1 MFSVTMTN
9 QVERKTALVWL
20 RILLLVVLGGVL
32 QIQLGWDS
40 FVTLDYVIF
49 GCYLVWVIV
58 GIFLPNRYFR
68 RDWLL
73 AVIFLTDTVF
83 SIFLIRR
90 LDNFNGDFFLVY
102 FIAIFL
108 AVFARTMVGSAGVSV
123 LAIFLYGLL
132 GYLRNGQFVPMDSSK
147 LMLLP
152 FLFVASVLAGYL
164 AEETSKEL
172 EEKKRLRNV
181 SNILA
186 EKVDLATGKLVE
198 SNRNMK
204 ALLEYHKRILSSVQT
219 GIIVVHQDGKIKT
232 FNEYASKITGF
243 LVETLEGQT
252 LEAFPKSLD
261 PMLQVIQR
269 TMKEG
274 RAFSLEDM
282 EITTS
287 RGEKIPISIQTSV
300 MRAEDGPVLGTIVTF
315 RDVSLLRQMETQLA
329 RSERLSALG
338 EMAAGVAHEIKNPLN
353 AIQGFS
359 QRLALKIEDPN
370 LKKYA
375 ETIVREVQ
383 RLDTTINDVLEY
395 SRTAKPVKQPTDV
408 HALLEETLQYVAEKM
423 EKANIKLER
432 QYDPNFPLV
441 PLDYN
446 KIKQVFLNMVLNAIH
461 SMPQGGTLTFH
472 TSVQQGLRDGD
483 SANPSDWVSHIF
495 LNQKMAVVSIQDT
508 GCGIPPENISKLF
521 HPFFT
526 TKTTGT
532 GLGLS
537 ICHKIVEAHGGTI
550 TVDSK
555 EGLGTTFSIQF
566 PLED

>member
-1 MFSVTMTN
+1 
-9 QVERKTALVWL
+9 
-20 RILLLVVLGGVL
+20 
-32 QIQLGWDS
+32 
-40 FVTLDYVIF
+40 
-49 GCYLVWVIV
+49 
-58 GIFLPNRYFR
+58 
-68 RDWLL
+68 
-73 AVIFLTDTVF
+73 
-83 SIFLIRR
+83 
-90 LDNFNGDFFLVY
+90 
-102 FIAIFL
+102 
-108 AVFARTMVGSAGVSV
+108 
-123 LAIFLYGLL
+123 
-132 GYLRNGQFVPMDSSK
+132 
-147 LMLLP
+147 
-152 FLFVASVLAGYL
+152 
-164 AEETSKEL
+164 
-172 EEKKRLRNV
+172 
-181 SNILA
+181 
-186 EKVDLATGKLVE
+186 
-198 SNRNMK
+198 
-204 ALLEYHKRILSSVQT
+204 
-219 GIIVVHQDGKIKT
+219 
-232 FNEYASKITGF
+232 
-243 LVETLEGQT
+243 
-252 LEAFPKSLD
+252 
-261 PMLQVIQR
+261 
-269 TMKEG
+269 
-274 RAFSLEDM
+274 
-282 EITTS
+282 
-287 RGEKIPISIQTSV
+287 
-300 MRAEDGPVLGTIVTF
+300 
-315 RDVSLLRQMETQLA
+315 
-329 RSERLSALG
+329 
-338 EMAAGVAHEIKNPLN
+338 MAAGVAHEIKNPLN

>member
-1 MFSVTMTN
+1 MVN
-9 QVERKTALVWL
+9 QVERKTALMWL
-20 RILLLVVLGGVL
+20 RVLLLVVLGGVIE
-32 QIQLGWDS
+32 IQLGWDALK
-40 FVTLDYVIF
+40 TGDYIIF
-49 GCYLVWVIV
+49 GCFAVWVNA
-58 GIFLPNRYFR
+58 GIFMPKRFFR
-68 RDWLL
+68 KDWAL
-73 AVIFLTDTVF
+73 AVIFIADTVF
-83 SIFLIRR
+83 SIFLIRL
-90 LDNFNGDFFLVY
+90 LDNFSGDFFLVY

-108 AVFARTMVGSAGVSV
+108 AVLARTMVGSAGVSV
-123 LAIFLYGLL
+123 LAIFLYGILQ
-132 GYLRNGQFVPMDSSK
+132 YLRSGQFVPMDSTK

-152 FLFVASVLAGYL
+152 FLFVASVLAGFL
-164 AEETSKEL
+164 AEETSKEID
-172 EEKKRLRNV
+172 EKKRLRNV

-186 EKVDLATGKLVE
+186 EKVDLATSKLVE

-219 GIIVVHQDGKIKT
+219 GIIVVHQDGKIRT

-243 LVETLEGQT
+243 LAETLEGQP
-252 LEAFPKSLD
+252 LESFPHSLD
-261 PMLQVIQR
+261 SMVQVIQR
-269 TMKEG
+269 TMKEA
-274 RAFSLEDM
+274 RAFSIEDM

-287 RGEKIPISIQTSV
+287 RGEKIPVSIQTAV

-315 RDVSLLRQMETQLA
+315 RDVSLLRQMETQLSRA
-329 RSERLSALG
+329 ERLSALG

-359 QRLALKIEDPN
+359 QRLASKIDDPN

-395 SRTAKPVKQPTDV
+395 SRTAKPVKQPTDL

-423 EKANIKLER
+423 EKSNIKLER
-432 QYDPNFPLV
+432 KYDPNFPLV
-441 PLDYN
+441 PMDYN

-461 SMPQGGTLTFH
+461 AMPQGGTLTFQ

-483 SANPSDWVSHIF
+483 SSNPSDWVSHIF

-508 GCGIPPENISKLF
+508 GCGIPKENIPKLF